1 MYKCVLISCL
11 FVLASARTTSNQQ
24 NAIPQETARSSDDNS
39 FFGDLKFLTKMYSD
53 CASSDL
59 STCLKLKLVTA
70 MDRASRA
77 FPVVEV
83 IEGVSFVKEGTEQPT
98 TQSENE
104 IEANLPRALGDKE
117 EALNQMIVDK
127 IFSFFQ
133 SHTLQVGQST

>member
-11 FVLASARTTSNQQ
+11 FVLASARTTSNQA

-83 IEGVSFVKEGTEQPT
+83 IEGVSFVKEVNQEQPT
-98 TQSENE
+98 SQSENE
-104 IEANLPRALGDKE
+104 IEANLPRALNDKE
-117 EALNQMIVDK
+117 DALNQMIVDRV
-127 IFSFFQ
+127 FNFFQ
-133 SHTLQVGQST
+133 SHTLQVGQ